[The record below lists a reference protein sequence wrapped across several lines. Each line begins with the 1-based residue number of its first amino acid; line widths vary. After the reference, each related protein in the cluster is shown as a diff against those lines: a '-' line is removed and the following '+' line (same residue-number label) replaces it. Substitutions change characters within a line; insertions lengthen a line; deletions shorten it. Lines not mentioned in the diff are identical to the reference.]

1 MSWVLS
7 IAGALAAIIAFY
19 LCANR
24 LVLFFSTISFQDGP
38 YVLGV
43 HQWRSNNRAGPH
55 WCNICESVAY
65 GIRSNVVSCDICGIT
80 AHGRCAL
87 LYLRGGG
94 LPERCA
100 CKVAAVPIDSDARAL
115 EQHAW
120 VKGNIDPLD
129 TCDICGLFC
138 GSILALSAIQC
149 AWCHRRVHETC
160 FHNGGISPA
169 CDYGPHER
177 LILPPSSIRIQP
189 KPTVLSS
196 VKSAVQKIK
205 SRALQHR
212 SSSSSKLAT
221 TDDDASPMKTRSG
234 TVRQRRAT
242 ETSITPPPS
251 AGYASSLHSS
261 LWLDAGC
268 NRATTTEVVEVDT
281 DEMLPYVIEQPIGS
295 TPLLVFINSRSGG
308 QMGVYVL
315 RQLRKWLNPLQ
326 IYDLS
331 VPGGPRPP
339 LLQFRHVTA
348 LQILVCGGDGT
359 VGWVLGTIDELVA
372 QGLLR
377 QPPVAILPL
386 GTGND
391 LARIL
396 GWGGGYSDQR
406 ISDILSDLENA
417 HTCLL
422 DRWRVDL
429 NGAKHCVLNNYFG
442 VGVDAQVA
450 LEFHEQRERSP
461 ALFMSQFINKLWYS
475 RFGAKNFITRT
486 CANLET
492 KIQLVCDGEP
502 IALPSGI
509 EGVIVANINSYGG
522 GSVLWHDVD
531 VDNEYTFMQPQ
542 GQQRF
547 LDLPRCKMVCWM
559 SWLSLAPFIWASS
572 RSGFR
577 KQFVSVNASTLKSSS
592 SSDSRF
598 RLTASRACKTHAT
611 LTFRSSTRP
620 LCSAR
625 RSKSATRSPARSQRR
640 WIGRAIPRSSHG
652 HSATFFSLKSFGASN
667 PSRCRRSGPRS
678 STTCDKTPKYELAAS

>member
-1 MSWVLS
+1 MSWMLS
-7 IAGALAAIIAFY
+7 IAGAVAAIVAFY

-24 LVLFFSTISFQDGP
+24 LVLFFSTFSFQDGP

-100 CKVAAVPIDSDARAL
+100 CKVAAVPFDLDARAL

-160 FHNGGISPA
+160 FHNGGISA
-169 CDYGPHER
+169 ICDYGPHER
-177 LILPPSSIRIQP
+177 LVLPPSSIRIQP

-212 SSSSSKLAT
+212 
-221 TDDDASPMKTRSG
+221 DDDASPMKTRSG

-242 ETSITPPPS
+242 ETNITPPQ
-251 AGYASSLHSS
+251 SS
-261 LWLDAGC
+261 G
-268 NRATTTEVVEVDT
+268 ATTTEVVEVDT

-359 VGWVLGTIDELVA
+359 VGWVLGAIDELVA

-502 IALPSGI
+502 ILLPPGI

-522 GSVLWHDVD
+522 GSVLWHDND
-531 VDNEYTFMQPQ
+531 VDNEYTFTQPH

-547 LDLPRCKMVCWM
+547 FGPASMQDGLLDVVAVTGTLHLGQLQVGLSKAIRLCQCKHIEIKLLERLPIQIDGEPRMQDACAIDISFFHQAFMLGKTIEERDTVARQVAETLDWAGH
-559 SWLSLAPFIWASS
+559 SKIITWTQRDILLAEIVRRVKSKSLPT
-572 RSGFR
+572 
-577 KQFVSVNASTLKSSS
+577 K
-592 SSDSRF
+592 
-598 RLTASRACKTHAT
+598 
-611 LTFRSSTRP
+611 RSSVEY
-620 LCSAR
+620 
-625 RSKSATRSPARSQRR
+625 
-640 WIGRAIPRSSHG
+640 
-652 HSATFFSLKSFGASN
+652 N
-667 PSRCRRSGPRS
+667 M
-678 STTCDKTPKYELAAS
+678 